1 MSTKRQAQLKAAAEG
16 SEFIDDTFPKT
27 TNNTSGHY
35 VKNAD
40 LLAEIKKSRESGELT
55 ETCALM
61 FKQIAT
67 KLSSKLKYNNP
78 MDREDCI
85 SSGVLDCIRYWRNFN
100 PEISDNAFAYI
111 TSVCRNAFAKGWRQL
126 GKIQC
131 PDSMRVPISDD
142 IYSK

>member
-1 MSTKRQAQLKAAAEG
+1 MSTKRQALLKAAAEG
-16 SEFIDDTFPKT
+16 REFIDDTLPKAKK
-27 TNNTSGHY
+27 NTSGHY

-85 SSGVLDCIRYWRNFN
+85 SSAVLDCIRYWRNFN

-142 IYSK
+142 IYSL